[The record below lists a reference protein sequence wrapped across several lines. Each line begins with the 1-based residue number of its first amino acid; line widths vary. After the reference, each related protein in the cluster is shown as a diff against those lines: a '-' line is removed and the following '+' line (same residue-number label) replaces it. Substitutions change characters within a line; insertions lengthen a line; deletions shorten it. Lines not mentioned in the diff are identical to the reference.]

1 MTIGPGSR
9 IGPYE
14 VTSLLGEGGM
24 GKVWRAHHA
33 ALKRDDALKV
43 LPDDLAS
50 DPDRLARFQREAQ
63 VLASLNHPNI
73 AHVYGLEQAD
83 GVQALVMELV
93 EGTTLA
99 DRLAH
104 GPLPL
109 DDALPI
115 ARQIAEALDTAH
127 ERGIVHRDLKPANVK
142 LRPDGTVKVL
152 DFGLAKLTGP
162 DDPGS
167 VGGGRHLSNSPTLT
181 SPALM
186 TRVGVILGT
195 AAYMSPEQA
204 RGRPV
209 DKRADVW
216 AFGCV
221 LFEMLSGRRVF
232 DGDDVTDTLAAVVK
246 TEPAWS
252 VLPTATPPAIR
263 RLLERCLRKD
273 PARRLRDI
281 ADAKLEIDEALS
293 APQPAPSTDVSVVV
307 AARIRERRLWIA
319 AVCVAVTG
327 VAAMT
332 VAYLR
337 LWSIDAPEVRL
348 QIVTP
353 PGTVT
358 DFAMSPDGQNVVF
371 AATLDGKTEL
381 WLRPLAA
388 VTAQRLPM
396 TAGAEYP
403 FWSPDG
409 RSIGFF
415 ADQKLKR
422 VEIASGAIQTLADAP
437 AARGGAWGDGTIVFA
452 PANISPLLRIP
463 AGGGAAVEATRL
475 ETPEHAS
482 HRLPVFLPDGRRFL
496 FFVTGTAKV
505 QGVYVGS
512 LDAEPARRLFESE
525 SAAVFSAPDIV
536 LFRRES
542 ALVAQRVDLRTVE
555 LKGDPL
561 TVAETVSLRPGMF
574 GTIAMSGSAAGSFAY
589 RAAVSARRQFVWH
602 DRAGNRI
609 GAIGEPDEALAATE
623 RGWQISPDGSVVV
636 ASRITSNNLD
646 LWLIDV
652 ARGIPR
658 RFVSDPAS
666 DTTPLW
672 SPDGAR
678 LAFGS
683 SRLHGSVVHDL
694 FVKPI
699 GGADRET
706 VLLES
711 AENKMPLDWSRD
723 GRFIVYHVLSAKTAS
738 DLWVLPLDGKTKP
751 YAFKQ
756 TPSNEIDAK
765 FSPDGH
771 WMTYQSDETGRNE
784 IYVEPFP
791 GPARST
797 LVSTSG
803 GTAPAWRDDGREIV
817 YNGLD
822 NRVMAVPVSIRAD
835 SVDTGTPVALFSL
848 RPGATFNMTRDGQR
862 FLVNTS
868 LDDNASPPITVVLN
882 WKGSSR

>member
-1 MTIGPGSR
+1 MAIGPGAR

-24 GKVWRAHHA
+24 GKVWRARHS

-63 VLASLNHPNI
+63 LLASLNHPNI

-83 GVQALVMELV
+83 GVNALVMELV

-99 DRLAH
+99 DRLGP

-115 ARQIAEALDTAH
+115 ARQIAEALDAAH
-127 ERGIVHRDLKPANVK
+127 EQGIVHRDLKPANIK

-152 DFGLAKLTGP
+152 DFGLAKLAGP
-162 DDPGS
+162 DDSRSIAGAR
-167 VGGGRHLSNSPTLT
+167 GHLSHSPTLT
-181 SPALM
+181 SPAVM
-186 TRVGVILGT
+186 TRVGLILGT

-221 LFEMLSGRRVF
+221 LFEMLSGRRTF
-232 DGDDVTDTLAAVVK
+232 DGDDVTETLASVVK
-246 TEPAWS
+246 SEPAWS
-252 VLPTATPPAIR
+252 ALPATTPPAVR

-281 ADAKLEIDEALS
+281 ADAKLDIDEALTE
-293 APQPAPSTDVSVVV
+293 PAPIAH
-307 AARIRERRLWIA
+307 AAPTITGTRERWLWIA
-319 AVCVAVTG
+319 AMCVAV
-327 VAAMT
+327 VALAVMT
-332 VAYLR
+332 AAYFR
-337 LWSIDAPEVRL
+337 RGSPVAPEVRL

-353 PGTVT
+353 PGPVT
-358 DFAMSPDGQNVVF
+358 DFAMSPDGQTVVF
-371 AATLDGKTEL
+371 AAVTDGKTEL
-381 WLRPLAA
+381 WLRPLGA
-388 VTAQRLPM
+388 VTAQRLPA

-409 RSIGFF
+409 RSIAFF

-422 VEIASGAIQTLADAP
+422 VEIANGTIQTLADAP
-437 AARGGAWGDGTIVFA
+437 APRGGTWGDGTILFA
-452 PANISPLLRIP
+452 PANISALRRIP
-463 AGGGAAVEATRL
+463 AGGGASADATRL

-496 FFVTGTAKV
+496 YFVSGTAKV
-505 QGVYVGS
+505 QGVYLGS
-512 LDAEPARRLFESE
+512 LDSEPPRRLFESE
-525 SAAVFSAPDIV
+525 SAAIFSAPDV
-536 LFRRES
+536 LLFRRES
-542 ALVAQRVDLRTVE
+542 ALMAQRVDLRTFE
-555 LKGDPL
+555 PKGDPFA
-561 TVAETVSLRPGMF
+561 VAETVAVRPGMV
-574 GTIAMSGSAAGSFAY
+574 GTIAVSGSSGSFAY
-589 RAAVSARRQFVWH
+589 RPAVSARRQFVWL

-609 GAIGEPDEALAATE
+609 GTIGEPDDALN
-623 RGWQISPDGSVVV
+623 GPWQLSPDGGVVV
-636 ASRITSNNLD
+636 MGRSTNNNLD

-666 DTTPLW
+666 DTFPLW

-683 SRLHGSVVHDL
+683 SRLHGSVIHDL

-699 GGADRET
+699 RGPDRET

-711 AENKMPLDWSRD
+711 AENKYPLDWSRD
-723 GRFIVYHVLSAKTAS
+723 GRFIVYSVLSAKTAS
-738 DLWVLPLDGKTKP
+738 DLWVLPQDGSTQ
-751 YAFKQ
+751 AFVFKQ
-756 TPSNEIDAK
+756 TPSDEMGAK

-771 WMTYQSDETGRNE
+771 WMTYQSNETGRIE
-784 IYVEPFP
+784 IYVERFP
-791 GPARST
+791 GPSRST

-803 GTAPAWRDDGREIV
+803 GTAPAWRDDGREII
-817 YNGLD
+817 YRGLD
-822 NRVMAVPVSIRAD
+822 DRVMAVPVSIRAD
-835 SVDTGTPVALFSL
+835 SVDAGTPVALFAL
-848 RPGATFNMTRDGQR
+848 RPGATFEPTRDGKR

-868 LDDNASPPITVVLN
+868 LDDDSSPPITVVLN
-882 WKGSSR
+882 WRHPQ

>member
-127 ERGIVHRDLKPANVK
+127 EQGIVHRDLKPANVK

-167 VGGGRHLSNSPTLT
+167 VGGVRRHLSNSPTLT

-209 DKRADVW
+209 DKRTDVW

-232 DGDDVTDTLAAVVK
+232 DGDDVTDTLASVVK

-252 VLPTATPPAIR
+252 ALPATTPPAIR

-281 ADAKLEIDEALS
+281 ADARLDIDEALTEPTGTGR
-293 APQPAPSTDVSVVV
+293 AGSVVTGTG
-307 AARIRERRLWIA
+307 ARERRLWIA
-319 AVCVAVTG
+319 AMCVAV
-327 VAAMT
+327 VALAVMT
-332 VAYLR
+332 AAYLR
-337 LWSIDAPEVRL
+337 RGPPGAPEVRL

-353 PGTVT
+353 PGTLT
-358 DFAMSPDGQNVVF
+358 DFAMSPDGQTVVF
-371 AATLDGKTEL
+371 AAATDGKTEL
-381 WLRPLAA
+381 WLRPLGA
-388 VTAQRLPM
+388 VTAQRLPA

-403 FWSPDG
+403 FWSPNG
-409 RSIGFF
+409 RSIAFF
-415 ADQKLKR
+415 SDQKLKR
-422 VEIASGAIQTLADAP
+422 VEIASGTIQTLADAP
-437 AARGGAWGDGTIVFA
+437 AARGGTWGDGTILFA
-452 PANISPLLRIP
+452 PANISPLRRIP
-463 AGGGAAVEATRL
+463 ARGGASVEATRL

-482 HRLPVFLPDGRRFL
+482 HRLPAFLPDGRHFL
-496 FFVTGTAKV
+496 FYVTGTAKV

-512 LDAEPARRLFESE
+512 LDSEPSRRLFESD
-525 SAAVFSAPDIV
+525 SAAVFSAPDV
-536 LFRRES
+536 LLFRRES
-542 ALVAQRVDLRTVE
+542 ALMAQRVDLRTFE
-555 LKGDPL
+555 PKGDPFA
-561 TVAETVSLRPGMF
+561 VAETVAVRPGMV
-574 GTIAMSGSAAGSFAY
+574 GTIAVSGSSGSFAY
-589 RAAVSARRQFVWH
+589 RPAVSAPRQFVWL

-609 GAIGEPDEALAATE
+609 GTIGEPDDALTGPMAT
-623 RGWQISPDGSVVV
+623 I
-636 ASRITSNNLD
+636 
-646 LWLIDV
+646 
-652 ARGIPR
+652 ARRWR
-658 RFVSDPAS
+658 R
-666 DTTPLW
+666 
-672 SPDGAR
+672 
-678 LAFGS
+678 
-683 SRLHGSVVHDL
+683 
-694 FVKPI
+694 
-699 GGADRET
+699 
-706 VLLES
+706 
-711 AENKMPLDWSRD
+711 RD
-723 GRFIVYHVLSAKTAS
+723 GPRHQQQ
-738 DLWVLPLDGKTKP
+738 P
-751 YAFKQ
+751 
-756 TPSNEIDAK
+756 
-765 FSPDGH
+765 
-771 WMTYQSDETGRNE
+771 
-784 IYVEPFP
+784 
-791 GPARST
+791 RS
-797 LVSTSG
+797 
-803 GTAPAWRDDGREIV
+803 
-817 YNGLD
+817 
-822 NRVMAVPVSIRAD
+822 
-835 SVDTGTPVALFSL
+835 VAH
-848 RPGATFNMTRDGQR
+848 
-862 FLVNTS
+862 
-868 LDDNASPPITVVLN
+868 
-882 WKGSSR
+882 